1 MPASCVCVVV
11 SNPCEHLEAGSGICA
26 SLQLTCLDRVY
37 RILYSLASAYCECAC
52 VCVSEYACA
61 CVCRVQ
67 SVVAMFVW
75 LRATSMSLL
84 RLGLGSVPPSSC
96 LDRVGLSIPPSL
108 HVVRVRVCVSVYV
121 CVCAYTRV
129 CTCVRMCV
137 CVCVRMCVWACECVC
152 VCVCVCVFVCVRVCV
167 SSLVVP
173 SARLSGF

>member
-1 MPASCVCVVV
+1 MCVCVF
-11 SNPCEHLEAGSGICA
+11 
-26 SLQLTCLDRVY
+26 
-37 RILYSLASAYCECAC
+37 
-52 VCVSEYACA
+52 EYACA

-84 RLGLGSVPPSSC
+84 RLGLGSVPPGSC

-129 CTCVRMCV
+129 CVCTCVCA
-137 CVCVRMCVWACECVC
+137 CVR
-152 VCVCVCVFVCVRVCV
+152 VCVCVCVFGRVSVCVRARVCVCVCVRVCV
-167 SSLVVP
+167 DCSL
-173 SARLSGF
+173 LYM

>member
-1 MPASCVCVVV
+1 M

-26 SLQLTCLDRVY
+26 SWQLTCLDRVG
-37 RILYSLASAYCECAC
+37 YSIPSPLQVHIVS

-84 RLGLGSVPPSSC
+84 RLGLGSRSVPPSSC
-96 LDRVGLSIPPSL
+96 LDRGGLSIPPSL

-129 CTCVRMCV
+129 C
-137 CVCVRMCVWACECVC
+137 
-152 VCVCVCVFVCVRVCV
+152 VCVRVCAYV
-167 SSLVVP
+167 RVCVCAYVCLGV
-173 SARLSGF
+173 